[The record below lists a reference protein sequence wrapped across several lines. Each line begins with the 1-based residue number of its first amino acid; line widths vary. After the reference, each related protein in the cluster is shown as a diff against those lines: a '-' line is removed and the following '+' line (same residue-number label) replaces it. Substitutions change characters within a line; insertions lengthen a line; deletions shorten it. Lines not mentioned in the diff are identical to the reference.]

1 LLVNTLMI
9 EINGI
14 RYVDLNPIQKRILLE
29 MEKRDRLAVI
39 GGPGTGKTFIAIFA
53 ILKALE
59 QKNNSFFLVYNKNL
73 NMYIRKLIGHQQFP
87 EYLAKTYHAWL
98 PGYLVLVLPNYSLK
112 RVQDEF
118 VVPGKTYEYNW
129 TRIEEALRT
138 VPIDKRKQYDF
149 LFVDETQ
156 DIPLPLLSIINDAS
170 KKLMVTFD
178 DSQKIGNDYFEDQKH
193 SLSDRSEILIRLE
206 LTQSFFDLTDNYR
219 NTQAIERVA
228 KLFGQYFKPNAF
240 SLKQETS
247 TINGPLPNLVKVQ
260 NMHHIVRLI
269 YADFLLH
276 PNQQIGVLFANTR
289 LQEDTTR
296 YIAFKNELKALVNP
310 NQDAFFYKLGND
322 TYIKG
327 FDQPGIYFMSM
338 NSAKG
343 LEFDNVYII
352 ETDKL
357 ALDNDQQANV
367 LYVACTRAKRK
378 LTFTYEREDVG
389 PVLSLA
395 FHHTLYFNQFDATN
409 QDTIEKDK
417 AFLTMIEG
425 MYDGE

>member
-1 LLVNTLMI
+1 MQ
-9 EINGI
+9 INGV
-14 RYVDLNPIQKRILLE
+14 RFDDLNSIQKRILLE

-98 PGYLVLVLPNYSLK
+98 PTYLALVLPYYSLK
-112 RVQDEF
+112 RVQEEF
-118 VVPGKTYEYNW
+118 AIAGRTYEYNW
-129 TRIEEALRT
+129 PLIEEAMRE
-138 VPIDKRKQYDF
+138 VPLDKRRQYDF

-156 DIPLPLLSIINDAS
+156 DIPLPLLTINKDAS

-178 DSQKIGNDYFEDQKH
+178 DSQKIGNDYFEDQKQQP
-193 SLSDRSEILIRLE
+193 SDRSEILIRLE
-206 LTQSFFDLTDNYR
+206 LTDSFFDLTENYR
-219 NTQAIERVA
+219 NTQSIERVA

-247 TINGPLPNLVKVQ
+247 KLKGPLPNLIKVT
-260 NMHHIVRLI
+260 NLSHTVRMI
-269 YADFLLH
+269 YADYTLH
-276 PNQQIGVLFANTR
+276 TDQQIGVLFANTR
-289 LQEDTTR
+289 LQEDTAR
-296 YIAFKNELKALVNP
+296 YIAFKNELKTWLNP
-310 NQDAFFYKLGND
+310 HQDVFFYKLGND

-327 FDQPGIYFMSM
+327 FDQPGIYYMSM

-343 LEFDNVYII
+343 LEFDKVYIV
-352 ETDKL
+352 ETDRL
-357 ALDNDQQANV
+357 VLDNDQQANL
-367 LYVACTRAKRK
+367 LYVACTRAKRH
-378 LTFTYEREDVG
+378 LTFIYEQEDLG
-389 PVLSLA
+389 PVLTLA
-395 FHHTLYFNQFDATN
+395 FNHTLYFNRFEATT
-409 QDTIEKDK
+409 QDSLEKDK

-425 MYDGE
+425 MNDGE